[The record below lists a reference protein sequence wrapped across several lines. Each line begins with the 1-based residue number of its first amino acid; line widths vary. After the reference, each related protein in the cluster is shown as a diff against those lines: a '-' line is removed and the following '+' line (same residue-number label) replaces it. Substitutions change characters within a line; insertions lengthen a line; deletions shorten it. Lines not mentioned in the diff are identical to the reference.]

1 MKFMLK
7 IKKLILKERSQYLAI
22 GIICSI
28 IIVFSTVLFLTNPIS
43 FQRFFGNL
51 NPLLIIF
58 VVIILFIVLSTVF
71 LLYGWFKV
79 YRRDNSRGILYAFI
93 LATSLSFVTIAIDII
108 FKYPED
114 INVLFPYSLIFY
126 PTMGF
131 VVEILFH
138 VLPLSLILSIF
149 TLIRKNRTP
158 QKIIWISIVLIS
170 LLEPVYQLIYGTPTH
185 FPLSINFL
193 FGFYLFLF
201 NFIQLT
207 LFKRYDF
214 LSMYSFRLVYYIIWH
229 ILWGY
234 LRLVIFF

>member
-1 MKFMLK
+1 
-7 IKKLILKERSQYLAI
+7 
-22 GIICSI
+22 
-28 IIVFSTVLFLTNPIS
+28 
-43 FQRFFGNL
+43 
-51 NPLLIIF
+51 
-58 VVIILFIVLSTVF
+58 
-71 LLYGWFKV
+71 
-79 YRRDNSRGILYAFI
+79 
-93 LATSLSFVTIAIDII
+93 
-108 FKYPED
+108 
-114 INVLFPYSLIFY
+114 
-126 PTMGF
+126 MGF